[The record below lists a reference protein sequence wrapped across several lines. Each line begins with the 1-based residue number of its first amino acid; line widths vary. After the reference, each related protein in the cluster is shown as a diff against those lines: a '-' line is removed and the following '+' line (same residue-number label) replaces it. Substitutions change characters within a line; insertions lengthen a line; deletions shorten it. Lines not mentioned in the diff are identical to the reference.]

1 MNQLRIDLT
10 DSVHIWYAK
19 NKSKTGEIMAS
30 FPKSFY
36 RWRPHP
42 WHGLEAGENSP
53 EVVNAFIEM
62 TPLCSVKYEVD
73 KSEFLLHVGSLACF
87 LPSSLPSL

>member
-1 MNQLRIDLT
+1 MS
-10 DSVHIWYAK
+10 SVRIWYAK
-19 NKSKTGEIMAS
+19 NKLKTGEIMAS

-62 TPLCSVKYEVD
+62 TPDSAWLEKEIKHMTHLWQSTQN
-73 KSEFLLHVGSLACF
+73 G
-87 LPSSLPSL
+87 

>member
-1 MNQLRIDLT
+1 
-10 DSVHIWYAK
+10 
-19 NKSKTGEIMAS
+19 MAS

-42 WHGLEAGENSP
+42 WHGLEAGEEAP

-62 TPLCSVKYEVD
+62 TPSAPLNMR
-73 KSEFLLHVGSLACF
+73 
-87 LPSSLPSL
+87 